1 MDGFWTWT
9 KLGWKVYFSFKK
21 EKENLTESSERIA
34 MYMSSPED

>member
-1 MDGFWTWT
+1 MDFIPWTM
-9 KLGWKVYFSFKK
+9 LGWKVYFSFKK